1 MGHTDVM
8 YLMQQAL
15 RVAAE
20 VAMPAL
26 LASLIV
32 GVAVSVMQAATS
44 VQEMSLSFIPKVITL
59 GLALLV
65 MGNWML
71 GRLTTFSHELFM
83 LLPRAAH

>member
-71 GRLTTFSHELFM
+71 GRLTKFSHELFM
-83 LLPRAAH
+83 LLPRAAQ